1 MNPGLRDTK
10 FLAVSAP
17 GSASE
22 CCPHNKVSSDGKEE
36 DGEEPE
42 DGSEEGG
49 EDQGNYEKSGNEKT
63 RPAFL
68 KQRSTAILASKLHN
82 ASG

>member
-1 MNPGLRDTK
+1 MNPGLHDAK

-22 CCPHNKVSSDGKEE
+22 CCPHNKVSSDEQEE
-36 DGEEPE
+36 DGGEPE

-49 EDQGNYEKSGNEKT
+49 GDQGNHE
-63 RPAFL
+63 
-68 KQRSTAILASKLHN
+68 
-82 ASG
+82 